1 LHLRQTRSPAHAL
14 GNGFRHSRHFLILG
28 SDVVRVS
35 MSVCI
40 VMRRYVAFP
49 LAGAERRSATC
60 SIDCADQKGCSA
72 NTAASDAL

>member
-40 VMRRYVAFP
+40 VMRRCAAVP
-49 LAGAERRSATC
+49 LLGAECRSATR
-60 SIDCADQKGCSA
+60 SID
-72 NTAASDAL
+72 